1 MKYYF
6 IWYGF
11 YIRAYESYS
20 FTYKD
25 NFMTTKTKIALGLVG
40 AAAAGVLIGLLIAPE
55 KGKDMRKK
63 LKKTAGDWA
72 ENLSTLF
79 VKGQEEVE
87 DLKDKGRNVKAAVEE
102 KVNKLKES
110 LG

>member
-1 MKYYF
+1 
-6 IWYGF
+6 
-11 YIRAYESYS
+11 
-20 FTYKD
+20 
-25 NFMTTKTKIALGLVG
+25 MTTKSKIALGLVG

-72 ENLSTLF
+72 NNLSHFF
-79 VKGQEEVE
+79 VTAKEEADE
-87 DLKDKGRNVKAAVEE
+87 LREKGRSARSAAEE
-102 KVNKLKES
+102 KVNKLKET